1 MDREQK
7 IRENLGLVHA
17 CAKRF
22 KARGM
27 EYDDLYQAG
36 CLGLVKAVDGFDES
50 RGLKFSTYAVPVI
63 LGEMRRL
70 FRDGGAIKVG
80 RALKELSL
88 KAGKATA
95 DFSAR
100 EGRTPTIQEL
110 AEILGVEAAEAAQAV
125 NAGQRPISLTAGEE
139 EGGQIDV
146 AVDGEDDRITE
157 LLSLKQVVGELEP
170 RDREH
175 YCVPVFPE
183 PHADADGRGAG
194 DDTGTGVPAGKGDF
208 VQAAGKTDRRIKP
221 AGRDSLRQ
229 AFFLFILRESPSES
243 LRSNGVCWYT

>member
-170 RDREH
+170 RDRSIIIFRYFQSRTQTQTAE
-175 YCVPVFPE
+175 
-183 PHADADGRGAG
+183 ALGM
-194 DDTGTGVPAGKGDF
+194 TQ
-208 VQAAGKTDRRIKP
+208 VQVSRREKVILSK
-221 AGRDSLRQ
+221 
-229 AFFLFILRESPSES
+229 LREKLIDE
-243 LRSNGVCWYT
+243 

>member
-1 MDREQK
+1 MDREEK

-170 RDREH
+170 RDRSIIIFRYFQSRTQTQTAE
-175 YCVPVFPE
+175 
-183 PHADADGRGAG
+183 ALGM
-194 DDTGTGVPAGKGDF
+194 TQ
-208 VQAAGKTDRRIKP
+208 VQVSRREKVILSK
-221 AGRDSLRQ
+221 
-229 AFFLFILRESPSES
+229 LREKLIDE
-243 LRSNGVCWYT
+243 